1 MIKLATLKE
10 RRKDTPHA
18 TARTQNEQLE
28 HLPEVLKGKTI
39 ADQKTKAKTNGSVL
53 RKALVPADFSRV
65 LLAVLHIILGITK
78 KIFDGLLLDLQEVDG
93 TDNEEQTKLV
103 KVRDCLI
110 HRAGV
115 LENEETALQEELE
128 EATKRK
134 EAAWHA
140 LAIGRQQKTSSSIS
154 SDELKALL
162 AAHKDTCKDHQE
174 KKKRSSEGDKLFRL
188 SLENIADEIN
198 QYLSGRRG
206 TYERLLEFLI
216 GSSPFNARHNPF
228 YSGAFNGNDCFRL
241 MENHALIFDMLR
253 KTAAD
258 EGDEIVKEK
267 VNKIADTHEPIFE
280 AFANLLPLFRSP
292 SLLSEADRGQLKSDI
307 SAFYNAYL
315 ADGSSGSTTIKIH
328 HLVFHTTEVLD
339 TYGTIGFWAEDA
351 VESIHAIVNVLSRRY
366 AALDPSRRATQIMR
380 ASEAR
385 KEAKSA
391 VLQSKR
397 AAGKSTD
404 NKRKRKNGTSEVPCG
419 DMPSA
424 CSSAKAA
431 SPVEAANEFLTA
443 VTDATA
449 ATGEAGAFPD
459 FTMVPCEAC
468 KEQLEQETSIPSVLV
483 SLHTQ
488 LHHVETG
495 DKFVKNKKS
504 KRAL

>member
-1 MIKLATLKE
+1 
-10 RRKDTPHA
+10 
-18 TARTQNEQLE
+18 
-28 HLPEVLKGKTI
+28 
-39 ADQKTKAKTNGSVL
+39 
-53 RKALVPADFSRV
+53 
-65 LLAVLHIILGITK
+65 
-78 KIFDGLLLDLQEVDG
+78 
-93 TDNEEQTKLV
+93 
-103 KVRDCLI
+103 LI

-253 KTAAD
+253 ET
-258 EGDEIVKEK
+258 
-267 VNKIADTHEPIFE
+267 
-280 AFANLLPLFRSP
+280 LFRSP

-504 KRAL
+504 KRAVQ